1 MKTSRFTDEQRV
13 RILREADKTPVR
25 EVIKKHAIS
34 EPTFYA
40 WRRKFGGMDI
50 AEAKKLRALEAENGR
65 LKKLLAESQ
74 LENSIL
80 KEVAAKDSMKWPGVL
95 SRTEAST
102 WSTSRSISVPRSLR
116 FAFADQT
123 AASSTR
129 RSSQHERLQRTSAGD
144 RRAA

>member
-13 RILREADKTPVR
+13 RILREADKAPVR

-80 KEVAAKDSMKWPGVL
+80 KEVAAKKW
-95 SRTEAST
+95 
-102 WSTSRSISVPRSLR
+102 
-116 FAFADQT
+116 
-123 AASSTR
+123 
-129 RSSQHERLQRTSAGD
+129 
-144 RRAA
+144 